1 MKKVWD
7 YGTSTPI
14 QRVGVIFLVIGLL
27 SLFSWMIKEDLSFDD
42 LLESYYLPRSRD
54 SFFFHL
60 FFYFIPLGLLMSW
73 GYQILLN
80 IKRWILNG
88 KIEKTITPK
97 QKIYFKDNLAAF
109 EFACSIY
116 PATLDLNKVYFGIVK
131 DIVLTSSERFQFTIE
146 TANTNT
152 TIKVYGYNDKYS
164 SAIKINSLVF
174 WLCEKPITNKNFLN
188 IEALGSIL
196 FTLKPEFNPET
207 NKWEILQNLSK

>member
-27 SLFSWMIKEDLSFDD
+27 SLFSWMIKKDLSFDD

-97 QKIYFKDNLAAF
+97 QKIYFKDN
-109 EFACSIY
+109 
-116 PATLDLNKVYFGIVK
+116 
-131 DIVLTSSERFQFTIE
+131 
-146 TANTNT
+146 TA
-152 TIKVYGYNDKYS
+152 
-164 SAIKINSLVF
+164 L
-174 WLCEKPITNKNFLN
+174 
-188 IEALGSIL
+188 
-196 FTLKPEFNPET
+196 
-207 NKWEILQNLSK
+207 